1 MRHHSSPSGRC
12 FKQRLFG
19 RRVQP
24 PISTFVCVGKTTAR
38 LGLVLPTTGAISRS
52 VLLSL
57 LAIVSYSQ
65 ANPFEKPN
73 QGHAIQL
80 ESVLNQTDTMNQCA
94 DVDASVMLDID
105 CSGQAKALTDGLLV
119 LRYLFGFRDEA
130 LTAQA
135 VEGNRTS
142 PADIEAYLESLEP
155 ELDLDGD
162 GVVQPLTDGL
172 ILMRSL
178 FGFSGEALISGATAL
193 NAPNQTAEAIAVE
206 LARLGLRVSLE
217 PAPDQ
222 TLSWTLASRDAA
234 SMGLRQEVVDDVLDL
249 IRSDLAV
256 QAAVIVK
263 NGYTIGSFYA
273 PGFDESSPATSWS
286 VAKSFYAALVG
297 IAIDEGAIA
306 SLDQKASEFLTEWQG
321 TDKAEITIRQILLMQ
336 SGYPGDDEVFVA
348 DDQTTYAIQHP
359 LRREPGTRFVYS
371 NANSQLMEPI
381 LRRATNLAPHDY
393 LRQKLLDPIGINVN
407 QVGYW
412 RDADPGH
419 ALTYCCLDMRPVDFA
434 RFGLLFAR
442 SGTWNG
448 ESIISPSFIEQSTMG
463 SFYYGLQ
470 WWLINESR
478 FGEPPPWTGFQAL
491 GLDGQHIIVWPE
503 ADVVVV
509 VVTQYQAD
517 SETDYAFDVN
527 TFPPS
532 APDTCSARNSCPW
545 STGFRVPSFELLDL
559 VKRMAP
565 LE

>member
-1 MRHHSSPSGRC
+1 M
-12 FKQRLFG
+12 
-19 RRVQP
+19 
-24 PISTFVCVGKTTAR
+24 
-38 LGLVLPTTGAISRS
+38 LPTTGSISRF

-57 LAIVSYSQ
+57 LTIVSYSQ

-73 QGHAIQL
+73 QGQAIQL
-80 ESVLNQTDTMNQCA
+80 ESILNQSNTMNQCA
-94 DVDASVMLDID
+94 DIDASVMLDID
-105 CSGQAKALTDGLLV
+105 CSGEAKALTDGLLV

-142 PADIEAYLESLEP
+142 PADIEAYLEYLEP

-172 ILMRSL
+172 MLMRSL
-178 FGFSGEALISGATAL
+178 FGFSGESLISGATAL

-206 LARLGLRVSLE
+206 LARLGLSVSLE

-222 TLSWTLASRDAA
+222 TISWTLASRDAA
-234 SMGLRQEVVDDVLDL
+234 SMGLRQEAVDEVLDL
-249 IRSDLAV
+249 IRTDLAV

-273 PGFDESSPATSWS
+273 PGFDASSPATSWS

-306 SLDQKASEFLTEWQG
+306 SLDQKASELLTEWEG
-321 TDKAEITIRQILLMQ
+321 TDKADITIRQILLMQ
-336 SGYPGDDEVFVA
+336 SGYPGDDEVFGA

-359 LRREPGTRFVYS
+359 LRSEPGTRFVYS

-381 LRRATNLAPHDY
+381 LRRATNFAPHDY
-393 LRQKLLDPIGINVN
+393 LRQKLLEPIGIDVN

-448 ESIISPSFIEQSTMG
+448 ESIISPSFIEQSTTG

-527 TFPPS
+527 TFPPR

-559 VKRMAP
+559 VKRMAL

>member
-1 MRHHSSPSGRC
+1 M
-12 FKQRLFG
+12 
-19 RRVQP
+19 
-24 PISTFVCVGKTTAR
+24 PIRSFPDFGKTTAS
-38 LGLVLPTTGAISRS
+38 LGLIQPTKGVISS
-52 VLLSL
+52 FALLCL
-57 LAIVSYSQ
+57 LAMVSYSQ
-65 ANPFEKPN
+65 ANPFEKPS
-73 QGHAIQL
+73 QGQAIQL
-80 ESVLNQTDTMNQCA
+80 ESVLLQTNTMNHCA
-94 DVDASVMLDID
+94 EIDASIMLDID
-105 CSGQAKALTDGLLV
+105 CSGEAKALTDGLLV
-119 LRYLFGFRDEA
+119 LRYLFGFRGDV

-135 VEGNRTS
+135 VEGARTS
-142 PADIEAYLESLEP
+142 PADIEAYLASLKP

-162 GVVQPLTDGL
+162 GVVRPLTDGL

-193 NAPNQTAEAIAVE
+193 EAPNQTPEAVAGE
-206 LARLGLRVSLE
+206 LARLGLSVSLE
-217 PAPDQ
+217 PVPDQ
-222 TLSWTLASRDAA
+222 TLSWTLAPHDAV
-234 SMGLRQEVVDDVLDL
+234 SMGLRQEAVDDVLDL
-249 IRSDLAV
+249 IRTDMAV
-256 QAAVIVK
+256 QAGVIVK

-273 PGFDESSPATSWS
+273 PGFDELSPATSWS

-306 SLDQKASEFLTEWQG
+306 SLDQKASEFLTEWEG
-321 TDKAEITIRQILLMQ
+321 TDKADITIRQILAMQ
-336 SGYPGDDEVFVA
+336 SGYPGDDEVFGA

-381 LRRATNLAPHDY
+381 LRRATNQAPHDY
-393 LRQKLLDPIGINVN
+393 LRQKLLEPIGIEAN

-412 RDADPGH
+412 RDANPGH
-419 ALTYCCLDMRPVDFA
+419 ALTYCCLDMRPADFA

-448 ESIISPSFIEQSTMG
+448 ESIISPGFIQQSTTG

-491 GLDGQHIIVWPE
+491 GLDGQHIVVWPE

-509 VVTQYQAD
+509 VVTKYQSD
-517 SETDYAFDVN
+517 PGTDYAFDVN

-545 STGFRVPSFELLDL
+545 STGLRVPSFELLDL
-559 VKRMAP
+559 VKRMAL

>member
-1 MRHHSSPSGRC
+1 M
-12 FKQRLFG
+12 
-19 RRVQP
+19 
-24 PISTFVCVGKTTAR
+24 
-38 LGLVLPTTGAISRS
+38 LPTKGSISRF

-73 QGHAIQL
+73 QGQAIQL
-80 ESVLNQTDTMNQCA
+80 ESGLNQSNTINQCA
-94 DVDASVMLDID
+94 DIDASIMLDID
-105 CSGQAKALTDGLLV
+105 CSGEAKALTDGLLV

-135 VEGNRTS
+135 VEGSRAS

-206 LARLGLRVSLE
+206 LARLGLSVSLE
-217 PAPDQ
+217 PAPNQ
-222 TLSWTLASRDAA
+222 TLSWTLASRNAA
-234 SMGLRQEVVDDVLDL
+234 SMGLRQEAVDDVLDL
-249 IRSDLAV
+249 IRTDLAV

-263 NGYTIGSFYA
+263 KGYTIGSFYA

-306 SLDQKASEFLTEWQG
+306 SLDQKASEFLTEWEG
-321 TDKAEITIRQILLMQ
+321 TDKADITIRQILLMQ
-336 SGYPGDDEVFVA
+336 SGYPGDDEVFGA

-393 LRQKLLDPIGINVN
+393 LRQKLLDPIGIDVN

-448 ESIISPSFIEQSTMG
+448 ESIISPNFIEQSTTG

-527 TFPPS
+527 TFPPN

>member
-1 MRHHSSPSGRC
+1 M
-12 FKQRLFG
+12 
-19 RRVQP
+19 
-24 PISTFVCVGKTTAR
+24 
-38 LGLVLPTTGAISRS
+38 LPTTGSISRF

-57 LAIVSYSQ
+57 LTIVSYSQ

-73 QGHAIQL
+73 QGQAIQL
-80 ESVLNQTDTMNQCA
+80 ESILNQSNTMNQCA
-94 DVDASVMLDID
+94 DIDASVMLDID

-206 LARLGLRVSLE
+206 LGRLGVSVSLE

-306 SLDQKASEFLTEWQG
+306 SLDQKASEFLTEWEG

-336 SGYPGDDEVFVA
+336 SGYPGDDEVFGA

-381 LRRATNLAPHDY
+381 LRRATNFAPHDY
-393 LRQKLLDPIGINVN
+393 LRQKLLEPIGIDVN

-448 ESIISPSFIEQSTMG
+448 ESIISPSFIEQSTTG

-559 VKRMAP
+559 VKRMAL

>member
-1 MRHHSSPSGRC
+1 MSHHPCLSGRR
-12 FKQRLFG
+12 FKQRLSL
-19 RRVQP
+19 RLVRLP
-24 PISTFVCVGKTTAR
+24 TSTFVCLGMTTAWLR
-38 LGLVLPTTGAISRS
+38 LIQPSKGPISRFVMLGLMAM
-52 VLLSL
+52 
-57 LAIVSYSQ
+57 VSYSQ

-73 QGHAIQL
+73 QGQAIQL
-80 ESVLNQTDTMNQCA
+80 ESVLNQTKTMNQCA
-94 DVDASVMLDID
+94 DIDASLMLDID

-119 LRYLFGFRDEA
+119 LRFLFGFRDEA

-142 PADIEAYLESLEP
+142 PADIEAYIESLVP

-178 FGFSGEALISGATAL
+178 LGFSGEALIFGATAL
-193 NAPNQTAEAIAVE
+193 DAPNQTAEAIAVE
-206 LARLGLRVSLE
+206 LARLGLSVSLE
-217 PAPDQ
+217 PSPDQ
-222 TLSWTLASRDAA
+222 TISWSLESRDAA
-234 SMGLRQEVVDDVLDL
+234 SMGLRQEAVDDVLDL
-249 IRSDLAV
+249 IRTDLAV

-297 IAIDEGAIA
+297 IAVDEGAIA
-306 SLDQKASEFLTEWQG
+306 SLDQKASEFLKEWEG
-321 TDKAEITIRQILLMQ
+321 TDKADITIRQILLMQ
-336 SGYPGDDEVFVA
+336 SGYPGDDEVFGA
-348 DDQTTYAIQHP
+348 DDQTTYAIRHP

-393 LRQKLLDPIGINVN
+393 LRQRLLDPIGIDVN

-419 ALTYCCLDMRPVDFA
+419 ALTYCCLDMRPADFA

-442 SGTWNG
+442 SGIWNG
-448 ESIISPSFIEQSTMG
+448 ESIISPSFIEQSTTG

-517 SETDYAFDVN
+517 SETDYAFDVT

-545 STGFRVPSFELLDL
+545 STGFRVPSFELFDL
-559 VKRMAP
+559 VKQMAL

>member
-1 MRHHSSPSGRC
+1 MLGQAMRRHPSALGLC
-12 FKQRLFG
+12 FNERLL
-19 RRVQP
+19 RRWVQLP
-24 PISTFVCVGKTTAR
+24 TSTFLCVGKTIAR
-38 LGLVLPTTGAISRS
+38 LGLMLPTKGSISQFA
-52 VLLSL
+52 LLSL

-73 QGHAIQL
+73 QGQAIQL
-80 ESVLNQTDTMNQCA
+80 ESVLNQSNTMNQCA
-94 DVDASVMLDID
+94 DIDASIMLDID
-105 CSGQAKALTDGLLV
+105 CSGEAKALTDGLLV

-135 VEGNRTS
+135 VEGTRTR

-172 ILMRSL
+172 ILMRGL
-178 FGFSGEALISGATAL
+178 FGFSGESLISGATAL

-206 LARLGLRVSLE
+206 LARLGLSVSLE

-234 SMGLRQEVVDDVLDL
+234 SMGLRQKAVDDVLDL
-249 IRSDLAV
+249 IRTDLAV

-306 SLDQKASEFLTEWQG
+306 SLDQKASELLTEWEG

-336 SGYPGDDEVFVA
+336 SGYPGDDEVFGA

-371 NANSQLMEPI
+371 NANSQ
-381 LRRATNLAPHDY
+381 
-393 LRQKLLDPIGINVN
+393 
-407 QVGYW
+407 
-412 RDADPGH
+412 
-419 ALTYCCLDMRPVDFA
+419 
-434 RFGLLFAR
+434 
-442 SGTWNG
+442 
-448 ESIISPSFIEQSTMG
+448 
-463 SFYYGLQ
+463 
-470 WWLINESR
+470 
-478 FGEPPPWTGFQAL
+478 
-491 GLDGQHIIVWPE
+491 
-503 ADVVVV
+503 
-509 VVTQYQAD
+509 
-517 SETDYAFDVN
+517 
-527 TFPPS
+527 
-532 APDTCSARNSCPW
+532 
-545 STGFRVPSFELLDL
+545 
-559 VKRMAP
+559 
-565 LE
+565 

>member
-1 MRHHSSPSGRC
+1 MSHHPCLSGRR
-12 FKQRLFG
+12 FKQRLSL
-19 RRVQP
+19 RLVRLP
-24 PISTFVCVGKTTAR
+24 TSTFVCLGMTTAWLR
-38 LGLVLPTTGAISRS
+38 LIQPSKGPISRFVMLGLMAM
-52 VLLSL
+52 
-57 LAIVSYSQ
+57 VSYSQ

-73 QGHAIQL
+73 QGQAIQL
-80 ESVLNQTDTMNQCA
+80 ESVLNQTKTMNQCA
-94 DVDASVMLDID
+94 DIDASLMLDID

-119 LRYLFGFRDEA
+119 LRFLFGFRDEA

-178 FGFSGEALISGATAL
+178 LGFSGEALIFGATAL
-193 NAPNQTAEAIAVE
+193 DAPNQTAEAIAVE
-206 LARLGLRVSLE
+206 LARLGLSVSLE
-217 PAPDQ
+217 PSPDQ
-222 TLSWTLASRDAA
+222 TISWSLESRDAA
-234 SMGLRQEVVDDVLDL
+234 SMGLRQEAVDDVLDL
-249 IRSDLAV
+249 IRTDLAV

-297 IAIDEGAIA
+297 IAVDEGAIA
-306 SLDQKASEFLTEWQG
+306 SLDQKASEFLKEWEG
-321 TDKAEITIRQILLMQ
+321 TDKADITIRQILLMQ
-336 SGYPGDDEVFVA
+336 SGYPGDDEVFGA
-348 DDQTTYAIQHP
+348 DDQTTYAIRHP

-393 LRQKLLDPIGINVN
+393 LRQKLLDPIGIDVN

-419 ALTYCCLDMRPVDFA
+419 ALTYCCLDMRPADFA

-442 SGTWNG
+442 SGIWNG
-448 ESIISPSFIEQSTMG
+448 ESIISPSFIEQSTTG

-517 SETDYAFDVN
+517 SETDYAFDVT

-545 STGFRVPSFELLDL
+545 STGFRVPSFELFDL
-559 VKRMAP
+559 VKQMAL